1 MYILVYI
8 MSIIVNN
15 TIVKFKEIYILYR
28 KIKFITVDSIS
39 HDIYLLYI
47 ESKKLKS
54 QKKNNPF
61 PDGIDFSKYKSCM

>member
-8 MSIIVNN
+8 MSIYIY
-15 TIVKFKEIYILYR
+15 IKEIYILYR

-47 ESKKLKS
+47 ESKKLKLTKS
-54 QKKNNPF
+54 QKNNLF
-61 PDGIDFSKYKSCM
+61 PTALISLSINHACKS